1 VILSRH
7 HTRERTA
14 MYSGPLVFTQVMN
27 FMPMSNFRRCVDHY
41 QGNFSIKSFSCL
53 DQYRV
58 MAFAQLTYRESLRD
72 IEACLRSQSKKLYH
86 MGIRGSVSR
95 STLAEANERRDWRI
109 YADYAHH
116 LINIARK
123 LYTDEP
129 TVLDLDQTVYAL
141 DATTIDLCLSMF
153 PWARFRTTKSAIKLH
168 TLLDLQGN
176 IPTFI
181 HISEGALHE
190 VNVLDLVPLES
201 GAFYVMDRGYTDFAR
216 LHSITKASA
225 FFVIRAKSNLKHR
238 RVYSHPVDR
247 DTGMICDQT
256 IFFSGFYAA
265 RDYPDKLRRIKY
277 YDAETGK
284 TLVFLTNNF
293 DLPSLVIAK
302 LYQQRWQI
310 ELFFKWIKQ
319 NLRIK
324 RFYGTSENA
333 VKTQIWI
340 AVSVYLIVAIIRK
353 ELKIEASIYTI
364 LQVLSVTIFERTMI
378 NQLFTIAP
386 YKTDNGKNSNQL
398 NLFTDYSGH

>member
-1 VILSRH
+1 MILSRH

-58 MAFAQLTYRESLRD
+58 MAFAQLTYRESLRN

-216 LHSITKASA
+216 LHSITMASA

-293 DLPSLVIAK
+293 DLPSLVITK